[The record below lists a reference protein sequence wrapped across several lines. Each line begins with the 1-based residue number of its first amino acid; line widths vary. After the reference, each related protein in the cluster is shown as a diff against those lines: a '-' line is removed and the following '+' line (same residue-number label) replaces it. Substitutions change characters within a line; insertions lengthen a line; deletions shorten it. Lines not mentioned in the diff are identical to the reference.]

1 MTPLLQF
8 PLLTLSGLC
17 NRTKTVGDGLGLLEL
32 LLAGHGNSPTYPL
45 GPEIPKNGECSRM

>member
-17 NRTKTVGDGLGLLEL
+17 SRTKTVGDGLGLLEL